1 MSQLFTSGG
10 QSIGEGVWLKPM
22 TQKKKKKAT
31 HMVDP
36 HYLWICIG
44 EFAYLLKYIFNL
56 QINQCSHAFIVT
68 YRHAEWWKF
77 IPGCACSQLR
87 LNKVTLSLPSCS
99 SSHTTN
105 KRPFQGVFKCQ
116 NFSFFLCF
124 WLVIILFKIIPNH
137 STEVLSRVP
146 KSKKAMMCLLE
157 HNCVLVYL
165 HSGVSHSA
173 AGLEFNDTNTIFEIC
188 LYKEIWHIVNHL

>member
-1 MSQLFTSGG
+1 
-10 QSIGEGVWLKPM
+10 
-22 TQKKKKKAT
+22 
-31 HMVDP
+31 MVDP

-105 KRPFQGVFKCQ
+105 KHPFQGVFKCQ

-124 WLVIILFKIIPNH
+124 
-137 STEVLSRVP
+137 
-146 KSKKAMMCLLE
+146 
-157 HNCVLVYL
+157 
-165 HSGVSHSA
+165 
-173 AGLEFNDTNTIFEIC
+173 
-188 LYKEIWHIVNHL
+188 

>member
-1 MSQLFTSGG
+1 
-10 QSIGEGVWLKPM
+10 
-22 TQKKKKKAT
+22 
-31 HMVDP
+31 MVDP

-77 IPGCACSQLR
+77 IPGRACSQLR

-105 KRPFQGVFKCQ
+105 KCPFQGVFKCQ

-124 WLVIILFKIIPNH
+124 WLVIILFKIVPNH

-165 HSGVSHSA
+165 HSGMSHSA
-173 AGLEFNDTNTIFEIC
+173 AGIEFNDTNTIFEIC